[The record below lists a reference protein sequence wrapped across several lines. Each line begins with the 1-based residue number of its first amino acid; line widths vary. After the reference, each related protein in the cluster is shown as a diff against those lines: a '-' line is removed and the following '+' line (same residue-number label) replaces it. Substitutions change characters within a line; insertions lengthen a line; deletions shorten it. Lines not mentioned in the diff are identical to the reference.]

1 MNQQAT
7 PAKPTQRG
15 ASMPHKGT
23 PIFYWVKT
31 P

>member
-7 PAKPTQRG
+7 TNEPAKRG
-15 ASMPHKGT
+15 AKLFHKGT
-23 PIFYWVKT
+23 PIFYGIET